1 MENRSPLKYNGEKID
16 PNSFTNLPCRPDGST
31 QTAAEILSQMV
42 IRLAGTK
49 YSGWTEKKRQ
59 EYYKRVGDRDLRRE
73 LNALKNPQKQEREL
87 IHAVD
92 DQIQQR
98 KRGKH

>member
-1 MENRSPLKYNGEKID
+1 MENRSPLKYNGEKIRLND
-16 PNSFTNLPCRPDGST
+16 FKSLPCRPDGKT
-31 QTAAEILSQMV
+31 QTEAEILSQMV

-59 EYYKRVGDRDLRRE
+59 EYFKRVGDRDLRRE
-73 LNALKNPQKQEREL
+73 QNALKNPQKQEREL

-92 DQIQQR
+92 DQVQQR